1 MPWRGWSGL
10 TRRMTQPGAPIDIIG
25 LPNLRDVGGWPT
37 ADGGRVRR
45 GMAYRSTELGRLDAD
60 GVRAVGA
67 LGISTVYDFRTAAE
81 RAQQPDRVPNGVTA
95 VNLDVLADSVEA
107 SAAASLNDIVS
118 QPAVA
123 RKFLGDGK
131 AVELMRQSYR
141 DIVGLPSA
149 LGSYRDFFR
158 GLSDAASRPA
168 LFHCTTGKDRTGW
181 GAASLLMLLGVAEAD
196 VRRDYLL
203 TNDELLPALKPVFD
217 QFAAAGGEPDLLLPV
232 LGVREEYL
240 DTALDVM
247 RCRFGGIEGYF
258 ADGLGIDATAQQALH
273 AAFVEPVG

>member
-1 MPWRGWSGL
+1 
-10 TRRMTQPGAPIDIIG
+10 MTQPGAPIDIVG

-45 GMAYRSTELGRLDAD
+45 ATAYRSTELGRLDAD

-67 LGISTVYDFRTAAE
+67 LGIARVYDFRTAAE
-81 RAQQPDRVPNGVTA
+81 RAQQPDRLPDGVTG

-107 SAAASLNDIVS
+107 SAAASLNDIVA
-118 QPAVA
+118 QPAMA
-123 RKFLGDGK
+123 RQFLGDGK

-149 LGSYRDFFR
+149 LASYRSFFT
-158 GLSDAASRPA
+158 GLIEPRARPA

-181 GAASLLMLLGVAEAD
+181 GAASLLMLLGVAESD

-203 TNDELLPALKPVFD
+203 TNDELLPALRPIFD
-217 QFAAAGGEPDLLLPV
+217 QFAAAGGDPDLLLPV

-247 RCRFGGIEGYF
+247 RRRFGDVEGYF
-258 ADGLGIDATAQQALH
+258 ADGLGIDATGQQALR
-273 AAFVEPVG
+273 AVFVEPVG